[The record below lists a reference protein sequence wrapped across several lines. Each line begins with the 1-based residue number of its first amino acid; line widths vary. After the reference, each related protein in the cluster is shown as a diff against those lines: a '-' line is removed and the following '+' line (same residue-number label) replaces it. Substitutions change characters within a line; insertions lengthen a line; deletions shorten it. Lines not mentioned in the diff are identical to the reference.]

1 MDDKVDGEQIGQ
13 VMDLDDALAQFEE
26 IGAPP
31 EGFLLRIVVVD
42 DDSDISPLAL
52 SLEALAHSRD
62 YDFRR
67 AKLEDGKSKPYHV
80 FDLAGLVG
88 FKHIS
93 KELKE
98 VDILLATII
107 KSSVELGI
115 SKPTQAVHFLWTKD
129 EEADTNTDEDIF

>member
-1 MDDKVDGEQIGQ
+1 MVDEQIGQ
-13 VMDLDDALAQFEE
+13 VMDLDDALANFQK
-26 IGAPP
+26 IGSPP
-31 EGFLLRIVVVD
+31 DGFLLRIVVAD
-42 DDSDISPLAL
+42 DDADVSPLAL
-52 SLEALAHSRD
+52 SLEALALSRD

-67 AKLEDGKSKPYHV
+67 AKLEDGKSEPYHV

-88 FKHIS
+88 FKRIS

-98 VDILLATII
+98 VDLLLNTII

-129 EEADTNTDEDIF
+129 EESDTNTDEDIF